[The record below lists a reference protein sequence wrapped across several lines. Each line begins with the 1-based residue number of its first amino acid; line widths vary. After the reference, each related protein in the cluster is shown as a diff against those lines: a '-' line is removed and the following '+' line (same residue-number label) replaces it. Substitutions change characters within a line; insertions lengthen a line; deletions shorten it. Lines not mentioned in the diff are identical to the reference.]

1 MYKYD
6 KIIMVKNM
14 KKKMLIICLMFLL
27 LVGCSKSKVNEM
39 STNKTKI
46 ITKDNLSF
54 EYASK
59 VKLYDIVSIEDG
71 EITSDNIYID
81 TYTLGKNKVLVNYKT
96 FNNREKFVAVEYNVV
111 DTTKPLVLI
120 SSSYSTTKGN
130 DINLVNKALC
140 ADNYDKRP
148 ECKIEGSYDVNK
160 VGTYNLKYVAT
171 DSSNNSTTKSFK
183 LVVKEKSNKKN
194 TSSASTPKNYVDIKD
209 AIKKYKNENTMIG
222 IDISTWQ
229 DEVDFEKAKNDGVEF
244 VMIRIGYGH
253 NKKNQIVMDNQYKR
267 NIENAKKAGLDVG
280 VYFFSYAKDVY
291 EAREQAKY
299 VVDTLDGI
307 KLELPI
313 AFDWENWGKFN
324 SYNISLTDINLI
336 ADAFINEVTKHG
348 YQGTLYSSKYY
359 LDNIWDVGSKDTWL
373 AHYTSSKS
381 SYSKPYSMWQFSS
394 NGKVDGINGAV
405 DLNVLYK

>member
-1 MYKYD
+1 
-6 KIIMVKNM
+6 MVNM
-14 KKKMLIICLMFLL
+14 KNKMFIICLMFIL
-27 LVGCSKSKVNEM
+27 LVGCNKKEDVP
-39 STNKTKI
+39 TIDNKTKVI
-46 ITKDNLSF
+46 ISDNLVF

-59 VKLYDIVSIEDG
+59 VRLYDIVNIEDG
-71 EITSDNIYID
+71 EITSDNILVD

-96 FNNREKFVAVEYNVV
+96 SNHRDKFETIEYQVV

-130 DINLVNKALC
+130 DVNLVDKALC

-148 ECKIEGSYDVNK
+148 KCIVEGNYDVNK
-160 VGTYNLKYVAT
+160 VGTYNLKYIAT
-171 DSSNNSTTKSFK
+171 DSSNNTTTKNFK
-183 LVVKEKSNKKN
+183 LVVKEKTKTNNN
-194 TSSASTPKNYVDIKD
+194 TSNASTPKNTVDIKE
-209 AIKKYKNENTMIG
+209 AIKKYKNESTMIG
-222 IDISTWQ
+222 VDVSTWQ
-229 DEVDFEKAKNDGVEF
+229 DTIDWEKAKKAGVEF
-244 VMIRIGYGH
+244 AMIRLGFGH
-253 NKKNQIVMDNQYKR
+253 NKKNQMVMDTEYKN
-267 NIENAKKAGLDVG
+267 NIENAKKAGIPVG

-299 VVDTLDGI
+299 VINTLNGI
-307 KLELPI
+307 TLELPI
-313 AFDWENWGKFN
+313 AFDWENWNNFN

-359 LDNIWDVGSKDTWL
+359 LENIWEVGSKDTWL

-381 SYSKPYSMWQFSS
+381 SYSKPYTMWQFS
-394 NGKVDGINGAV
+394 NKGKVDGINGLV

>member
-1 MYKYD
+1 
-6 KIIMVKNM
+6 MVNM
-14 KKKMLIICLMFLL
+14 KNKMFIICLMFIL
-27 LVGCSKSKVNEM
+27 LVGCTKKEVPVM
-39 STNKTKI
+39 SNSNTRIVLN
-46 ITKDNLSF
+46 DNLTF

-59 VKLYDIVSIEDG
+59 VRLYDIVSIEDG
-71 EITSDNIYID
+71 EITSDNILID

-96 FNNREKFVAVEYNVV
+96 SNHREKFETILYEVV

-130 DINLVNKALC
+130 DINLVDKVLC

-148 ECKIEGSYDVNK
+148 DCKVEGEYNVNK
-160 VGTYNLKYVAT
+160 VGTYNLKYTAT
-171 DSSNNSTTKSFK
+171 DSSKNTTIKSFK
-183 LVVKEKSNKKN
+183 LIVKDKEKNNN
-194 TSSASTPKNYVDIKD
+194 TSSASTPKNTVNIKD

-222 IDISTWQ
+222 VDVSTWQ
-229 DEVDFEKAKNDGVEF
+229 DTVDWEKAKKDGVEF
-244 VMIRIGYGH
+244 AMIRIGYGH
-253 NKKNQIVMDNQYKR
+253 NKKNQIVMDNQYKK
-267 NIENAKKAGLDVG
+267 NIENAKKAGIPVG

-299 VVDTLDGI
+299 VVNTLDGI
-307 KLELPI
+307 TLELPI
-313 AFDWENWGKFN
+313 AFDWENWNNFN

-359 LDNIWDVGSKDTWL
+359 LENIWDVGSKDTWL

-381 SYSKPYSMWQFSS
+381 SYSKSYTMWQFSS
-394 NGKVDGINGAV
+394 RGKVDGINGVV

>member
-1 MYKYD
+1 
-6 KIIMVKNM
+6 MVNM
-14 KKKMLIICLMFLL
+14 KNKMFIICLMFIL
-27 LVGCSKSKVNEM
+27 LVGCTKKEM
-39 STNKTKI
+39 PVMSNSNTRIVLN
-46 ITKDNLSF
+46 DNLTF

-59 VKLYDIVSIEDG
+59 VRLYDIVSIEDG
-71 EITSDNIYID
+71 EITSDNILID

-96 FNNREKFVAVEYNVV
+96 SNHREKFETILYEVV

-130 DINLVNKALC
+130 DINLVDKVLC

-148 ECKIEGSYDVNK
+148 DCKVEGEYNVNK
-160 VGTYNLKYVAT
+160 VGTYNLKYTAT
-171 DSSNNSTTKSFK
+171 DSSKNTTTKSFK
-183 LVVKEKSNKKN
+183 LIVKDKEKNNN
-194 TSSASTPKNYVDIKD
+194 TSSASTPKNTVNIKD

-222 IDISTWQ
+222 VDVSTWQ
-229 DEVDFEKAKNDGVEF
+229 DTVDWEKAKKDGVEF
-244 VMIRIGYGH
+244 AMIRIGYGH
-253 NKKNQIVMDNQYKR
+253 NKKNQIVMDNQYKK
-267 NIENAKKAGLDVG
+267 NIENAKKAGIPVG

-299 VVDTLDGI
+299 VVNTLDGI
-307 KLELPI
+307 TLELPI
-313 AFDWENWGKFN
+313 AFDWENWNNFN

-359 LDNIWDVGSKDTWL
+359 LENIWDVGSKDTWL

-381 SYSKPYSMWQFSS
+381 SYSKSYTMWQFSS
-394 NGKVDGINGAV
+394 RGKVDGINGVV

>member
-1 MYKYD
+1 
-6 KIIMVKNM
+6 MVNM
-14 KKKMLIICLMFLL
+14 KNKMFIICLMFIL
-27 LVGCSKSKVNEM
+27 LVGCTKKEVPVMSKSNTRIVLN
-39 STNKTKI
+39 
-46 ITKDNLSF
+46 DNLTF

-59 VKLYDIVSIEDG
+59 VRLYDIVSIEDG
-71 EITSDNIYID
+71 EITSDNILID

-96 FNNREKFVAVEYNVV
+96 SNHREKFETILYEVV

-130 DINLVNKALC
+130 DINLVDKVLC

-148 ECKIEGSYDVNK
+148 DCKVEGEYNVNK
-160 VGTYNLKYVAT
+160 VGTYNLKYTAT
-171 DSSNNSTTKSFK
+171 DSSKNTTTKSFK
-183 LVVKEKSNKKN
+183 LIVKDKDKNNN
-194 TSSASTPKNYVDIKD
+194 TSSASTPKNTVNIKD

-222 IDISTWQ
+222 VDVSTWQ
-229 DEVDFEKAKNDGVEF
+229 DTVDWEKAKKDGVEF
-244 VMIRIGYGH
+244 AMIRIGYGH
-253 NKKNQIVMDNQYKR
+253 NKKNQIVMDNQYKK
-267 NIENAKKAGLDVG
+267 NIENAKKAGIPVG

-299 VVDTLDGI
+299 VVNTLDGI
-307 KLELPI
+307 TLELPI
-313 AFDWENWGKFN
+313 AFDWENWNNFN

-359 LDNIWDVGSKDTWL
+359 LENIWDVGSKDTWL

-381 SYSKPYSMWQFSS
+381 SYSKSYTMWQFSS
-394 NGKVDGINGAV
+394 RGKVDGINGVV

>member
-1 MYKYD
+1 
-6 KIIMVKNM
+6 MVNM
-14 KKKMLIICLMFLL
+14 KNKMFIICLMFIL
-27 LVGCSKSKVNEM
+27 LVGCNKKEDVP
-39 STNKTKI
+39 TIDNKTKV
-46 ITKDNLSF
+46 ITSDNLVF

-59 VKLYDIVSIEDG
+59 VRLYDIVNIEDG
-71 EITSDNIYID
+71 EITSDNILVD

-96 FNNREKFVAVEYNVV
+96 SNHRDKFDTIEYQVV

-120 SSSYSTTKGN
+120 SSSYNTTKGN
-130 DINLVNKALC
+130 DVNLIDKALC

-148 ECKIEGSYDVNK
+148 KCIVEGNYDVNK
-160 VGTYNLKYVAT
+160 VGTYNLKYIAT
-171 DSSNNSTTKSFK
+171 DSSNNTTTKSFK
-183 LVVKEKSNKKN
+183 LVVKEKTKNKNN
-194 TSSASTPKNYVDIKD
+194 TSNASTPKNTVDIKD

-222 IDISTWQ
+222 VDVSTWQ
-229 DEVDFEKAKNDGVEF
+229 DTINWEKAKKAGVEF
-244 VMIRIGYGH
+244 AMIRLGFGH
-253 NKKNQIVMDNQYKR
+253 NKKNQMVMDTEYKN
-267 NIENAKKAGLDVG
+267 NIENAKKAGIPVG

-299 VVDTLDGI
+299 VIDTLNGI
-307 KLELPI
+307 TLELPI
-313 AFDWENWGKFN
+313 AFDWENWNNFN

-359 LDNIWDVGSKDTWL
+359 LENIWEVGSKDTWL

-381 SYSKPYSMWQFSS
+381 SYSKPYTMWQFS
-394 NGKVDGINGAV
+394 NKGKVDGINGLV

>member
-1 MYKYD
+1 
-6 KIIMVKNM
+6 MVNM
-14 KKKMLIICLMFLL
+14 KNKMFIICLMFIL
-27 LVGCSKSKVNEM
+27 LVGCNKKEDVP
-39 STNKTKI
+39 TIDNKTKV
-46 ITKDNLSF
+46 ITSDNLVF

-59 VKLYDIVSIEDG
+59 VRLYDIVNIEDG
-71 EITSDNIYID
+71 EITSDNILVD

-96 FNNREKFVAVEYNVV
+96 SNHRDKFDTIEYQVV

-130 DINLVNKALC
+130 DVNLIDKALC

-148 ECKIEGSYDVNK
+148 KCIVEGNYDVNK
-160 VGTYNLKYVAT
+160 VGTYNLKYIAT
-171 DSSNNSTTKSFK
+171 DSSNNTTTKSFK
-183 LVVKEKSNKKN
+183 LVVKEKTKNN
-194 TSSASTPKNYVDIKD
+194 TSNASTPKNTVDIKD

-222 IDISTWQ
+222 VDVSTWQ
-229 DEVDFEKAKNDGVEF
+229 DTINWEKAKKAGVEF
-244 VMIRIGYGH
+244 AMIRLGFGH
-253 NKKNQIVMDNQYKR
+253 NKKNQMVMDTEYKN
-267 NIENAKKAGLDVG
+267 NIENAKKAGIPVG

-299 VVDTLDGI
+299 VIDTLNGI
-307 KLELPI
+307 TLELPI
-313 AFDWENWGKFN
+313 AFDWENWNNFN

-359 LDNIWDVGSKDTWL
+359 LENIWEVGSKDTWL

-381 SYSKPYSMWQFSS
+381 SYSKPYTMWQFS
-394 NGKVDGINGAV
+394 NKGKVDGINGLV

>member
-1 MYKYD
+1 
-6 KIIMVKNM
+6 MVNM
-14 KKKMLIICLMFLL
+14 KNKMFKICLMFIL
-27 LVGCSKSKVNEM
+27 LVGCTKKEVPVM
-39 STNKTKI
+39 SNSNTRIVLN
-46 ITKDNLSF
+46 DNLTF

-59 VKLYDIVSIEDG
+59 VRLYDIVSIEDG
-71 EITSDNIYID
+71 EITSDNILID

-96 FNNREKFVAVEYNVV
+96 SNHREKFETILYEVV

-130 DINLVNKALC
+130 DINLVDKVLC

-148 ECKIEGSYDVNK
+148 DCKVEGEYNVNK
-160 VGTYNLKYVAT
+160 VGTYNLKYTAT
-171 DSSNNSTTKSFK
+171 DSSKNTTTKSFK
-183 LVVKEKSNKKN
+183 LIVKDKEKNNN
-194 TSSASTPKNYVDIKD
+194 TSSASTPKNTVNIKD

-222 IDISTWQ
+222 VDVSTWQ
-229 DEVDFEKAKNDGVEF
+229 DTVDWEKAKKDGVEF
-244 VMIRIGYGH
+244 AMIRIGYGH
-253 NKKNQIVMDNQYKR
+253 NKKNQIVMDNQYKK
-267 NIENAKKAGLDVG
+267 NIENAKKAGIPVG

-299 VVDTLDGI
+299 VVNTLDGI
-307 KLELPI
+307 TLELPI
-313 AFDWENWGKFN
+313 AFDWENWNNFN

-359 LDNIWDVGSKDTWL
+359 LENIWDVGSKDTWL

-381 SYSKPYSMWQFSS
+381 SYSKSYTMWQFSS
-394 NGKVDGINGAV
+394 RGKVDGINGVV

>member
-1 MYKYD
+1 
-6 KIIMVKNM
+6 MVNM
-14 KKKMLIICLMFLL
+14 KNKMFIICLMFIL
-27 LVGCSKSKVNEM
+27 LVGCNKKEDVP
-39 STNKTKI
+39 TIDNKTKV
-46 ITKDNLSF
+46 ITSDNLVF

-59 VKLYDIVSIEDG
+59 VRLYDIVNIEDG
-71 EITSDNIYID
+71 EITSDNILVD

-96 FNNREKFVAVEYNVV
+96 SNHRDKFDTIEYQVV

-130 DINLVNKALC
+130 DVNLIDKALC

-148 ECKIEGSYDVNK
+148 KCIVEGNYDVNK
-160 VGTYNLKYVAT
+160 VGTYNLKYIAT
-171 DSSNNSTTKSFK
+171 DSSNNTTTKSFK
-183 LVVKEKSNKKN
+183 LVVKEKTKNKNN
-194 TSSASTPKNYVDIKD
+194 TSNASTPKNTVDIKD

-222 IDISTWQ
+222 VDVSTWQ
-229 DEVDFEKAKNDGVEF
+229 DTINWEKAKKAGVEF
-244 VMIRIGYGH
+244 AMIRLGFGH
-253 NKKNQIVMDNQYKR
+253 NKKNQMVMDTEYKN
-267 NIENAKKAGLDVG
+267 NIENAKKAGIPVG

-299 VVDTLDGI
+299 VIDTLNGI
-307 KLELPI
+307 TLELPI
-313 AFDWENWGKFN
+313 AFDWENWNNFN

-359 LDNIWDVGSKDTWL
+359 LENIWEVGSKDTWL

-381 SYSKPYSMWQFSS
+381 SYSKPYTMWQFS
-394 NGKVDGINGAV
+394 NKGKVDGINGLV

>member
-1 MYKYD
+1 
-6 KIIMVKNM
+6 MVNM
-14 KKKMLIICLMFLL
+14 KNKMFIICLMFIL
-27 LVGCSKSKVNEM
+27 LVGCTKKEMPVMSKSNTRIVLN
-39 STNKTKI
+39 
-46 ITKDNLSF
+46 DNLTF

-59 VKLYDIVSIEDG
+59 VRLYDIVSIEDG
-71 EITSDNIYID
+71 EITSDNILID

-96 FNNREKFVAVEYNVV
+96 SNHREKFETILYEVV

-130 DINLVNKALC
+130 DINLVDKVLC

-148 ECKIEGSYDVNK
+148 DCKVEGEYNVNK
-160 VGTYNLKYVAT
+160 VGTYNLKYTAT
-171 DSSNNSTTKSFK
+171 DSSKNTTTKSFK
-183 LVVKEKSNKKN
+183 LIVKDKEKNNN
-194 TSSASTPKNYVDIKD
+194 TSSASTPKNTVNIKD

-222 IDISTWQ
+222 VDVSTWQ
-229 DEVDFEKAKNDGVEF
+229 DTVDWEKAKKDGVEF
-244 VMIRIGYGH
+244 AMIRIGYGH
-253 NKKNQIVMDNQYKR
+253 NRKNQIVMDNQYKK
-267 NIENAKKAGLDVG
+267 NIENAKKAGIPVG

-299 VVDTLDGI
+299 VVNTLDGI
-307 KLELPI
+307 TLELPI
-313 AFDWENWGKFN
+313 AFDWENWNNFN

-359 LDNIWDVGSKDTWL
+359 LENIWDVGSKDTWL

-381 SYSKPYSMWQFSS
+381 SYSKSYTMWQFSS
-394 NGKVDGINGAV
+394 RGKVDGINGVV

>member
-1 MYKYD
+1 
-6 KIIMVKNM
+6 MVNM
-14 KKKMLIICLMFLL
+14 KNKMFIICLMFIL
-27 LVGCSKSKVNEM
+27 LVGCTKKEVPVISNSN
-39 STNKTKI
+39 TKI
-46 ITKDNLSF
+46 VLNDNLTF

-59 VKLYDIVSIEDG
+59 VRLYDIVSIEDG
-71 EITSDNIYID
+71 EITSDNILID

-96 FNNREKFVAVEYNVV
+96 SNHREKFETIVYEVV

-130 DINLVNKALC
+130 DINLVDKVLC

-148 ECKIEGSYDVNK
+148 DCKVEGKYNVNK
-160 VGTYNLKYVAT
+160 VGTYNLKYTAT
-171 DSSNNSTTKSFK
+171 DSSKNTTTKSFK
-183 LVVKEKSNKKN
+183 LIVKDKEKNNN
-194 TSSASTPKNYVDIKD
+194 TSSASTPKNTVNIKD

-222 IDISTWQ
+222 VDVSTWQ
-229 DEVDFEKAKNDGVEF
+229 DTVDWEKAKKDGVEF
-244 VMIRIGYGH
+244 AMIRIGYGH
-253 NKKNQIVMDNQYKR
+253 NKKNQIVMDNQYKK
-267 NIENAKKAGLDVG
+267 NIENAKKAGIPVG

-299 VVDTLDGI
+299 VVNTLDGI
-307 KLELPI
+307 TLELPI
-313 AFDWENWGKFN
+313 AFDWENWNNFN

-359 LDNIWDVGSKDTWL
+359 LENIWDVGSKDTWL

-381 SYSKPYSMWQFSS
+381 SYSKSYTMWQFSS
-394 NGKVDGINGAV
+394 RGKVDGINGVV

>member
-1 MYKYD
+1 
-6 KIIMVKNM
+6 MVNM
-14 KKKMLIICLMFLL
+14 KNKMFIICLMFIL
-27 LVGCSKSKVNEM
+27 LVGCTKKEVPVM
-39 STNKTKI
+39 SNSNTRIVLN
-46 ITKDNLSF
+46 DNLTF

-59 VKLYDIVSIEDG
+59 VRLYDIVSIEDG
-71 EITSDNIYID
+71 EITSDNILID

-96 FNNREKFVAVEYNVV
+96 SNHREKFETILYEVV

-130 DINLVNKALC
+130 DINLVDKVLC

-148 ECKIEGSYDVNK
+148 DCKVEGEYNVNK
-160 VGTYNLKYVAT
+160 VGTYNLKYTAT
-171 DSSNNSTTKSFK
+171 DSSKNTTTKSFK
-183 LVVKEKSNKKN
+183 LIVKDKEKNNN
-194 TSSASTPKNYVDIKD
+194 TSSASTPKNTVNIKD

-222 IDISTWQ
+222 VDVSTWQ
-229 DEVDFEKAKNDGVEF
+229 DTVDWEKAKKDGVEF
-244 VMIRIGYGH
+244 AMIRIGYGH
-253 NKKNQIVMDNQYKR
+253 NKKNQIVMDNQYKK
-267 NIENAKKAGLDVG
+267 NIENAKKAGIPVG

-299 VVDTLDGI
+299 VVNTLDGI
-307 KLELPI
+307 TLELPI
-313 AFDWENWGKFN
+313 AFDWENWNNFN

-359 LDNIWDVGSKDTWL
+359 LENIWDVGSKDTWL

-381 SYSKPYSMWQFSS
+381 SYSKSYTMWQFSS
-394 NGKVDGINGAV
+394 RGKVDGINGVV

>member
-1 MYKYD
+1 
-6 KIIMVKNM
+6 MVNM
-14 KKKMLIICLMFLL
+14 KNKMFIICLMFIL
-27 LVGCSKSKVNEM
+27 LVGCTKKEMPVMSKSNTRIVLN
-39 STNKTKI
+39 
-46 ITKDNLSF
+46 DNLTF

-59 VKLYDIVSIEDG
+59 VRLYDIVSIEDG
-71 EITSDNIYID
+71 EITSDNILID

-96 FNNREKFVAVEYNVV
+96 SNHREKFETILYEVV

-130 DINLVNKALC
+130 DINLVDKVLC

-148 ECKIEGSYDVNK
+148 DCKVEGEYNVNK
-160 VGTYNLKYVAT
+160 VGTYNLKYTAT
-171 DSSNNSTTKSFK
+171 DSSKNTTTKSFK
-183 LVVKEKSNKKN
+183 LIVKDKEKNNN
-194 TSSASTPKNYVDIKD
+194 TSSASTPKNTVNIKD

-222 IDISTWQ
+222 VDVSTWQ
-229 DEVDFEKAKNDGVEF
+229 DTVDWEKAKKDGVEF
-244 VMIRIGYGH
+244 AMIRIGYGH
-253 NKKNQIVMDNQYKR
+253 NKKNQIVMDNQYKK
-267 NIENAKKAGLDVG
+267 NIENAKKAGIPVG

-299 VVDTLDGI
+299 VVNTLDGI
-307 KLELPI
+307 TLELPI
-313 AFDWENWGKFN
+313 AFDWENWNNFN

-359 LDNIWDVGSKDTWL
+359 LENIWDVGSKDTWL

-381 SYSKPYSMWQFSS
+381 SYSKSYTMWQFSS
-394 NGKVDGINGAV
+394 RGKVDGINGVV

>member
-1 MYKYD
+1 
-6 KIIMVKNM
+6 MVNM
-14 KKKMLIICLMFLL
+14 KNKMFKICLMFIL
-27 LVGCSKSKVNEM
+27 LVGCTKKEVPVM
-39 STNKTKI
+39 SNSNTRIVLN
-46 ITKDNLSF
+46 DNLTF

-59 VKLYDIVSIEDG
+59 VRLYDIVSIEDG
-71 EITSDNIYID
+71 EITSDNILID

-96 FNNREKFVAVEYNVV
+96 SNHREKFETILYEVV

-130 DINLVNKALC
+130 DINLVDKVLC

-148 ECKIEGSYDVNK
+148 DCKVEGEYNVNK
-160 VGTYNLKYVAT
+160 VGTYNLKYTAT
-171 DSSNNSTTKSFK
+171 DSSKNTTTKSFK
-183 LVVKEKSNKKN
+183 LIVKDKEKNNN
-194 TSSASTPKNYVDIKD
+194 TSSASTPKNTVNIKD

-222 IDISTWQ
+222 VDVSTWQ
-229 DEVDFEKAKNDGVEF
+229 DTVDWEKAKKDGVEF
-244 VMIRIGYGH
+244 AMIRIGYVH
-253 NKKNQIVMDNQYKR
+253 NKKNQIVMDNQYKK
-267 NIENAKKAGLDVG
+267 NIENAKKAGIPVG

-299 VVDTLDGI
+299 VVNTLDGI
-307 KLELPI
+307 TLELPI
-313 AFDWENWGKFN
+313 AFDWENWNNFN

-359 LDNIWDVGSKDTWL
+359 LENIWDVGSKDTWL

-381 SYSKPYSMWQFSS
+381 SYSKSYTMWQFSS
-394 NGKVDGINGAV
+394 RGKVDGINGVV

>member
-1 MYKYD
+1 
-6 KIIMVKNM
+6 MVNM
-14 KKKMLIICLMFLL
+14 KNKMFIICLMFIL
-27 LVGCSKSKVNEM
+27 LVGCTKKEVPVMSKSNTRIVLN
-39 STNKTKI
+39 
-46 ITKDNLSF
+46 DNLTF

-59 VKLYDIVSIEDG
+59 VRLYDIVSIEDG
-71 EITSDNIYID
+71 EITSDNILID

-96 FNNREKFVAVEYNVV
+96 SNHREKFETILYEVV

-130 DINLVNKALC
+130 DINLVDKVLC

-148 ECKIEGSYDVNK
+148 DCKVEGEYNVNK
-160 VGTYNLKYVAT
+160 VGTYNLKYTAT
-171 DSSNNSTTKSFK
+171 DSSKNTTTKSFK
-183 LVVKEKSNKKN
+183 LIVKDKEKNNN
-194 TSSASTPKNYVDIKD
+194 TSSASTPKNTVNIKD

-222 IDISTWQ
+222 VDVSTWQ
-229 DEVDFEKAKNDGVEF
+229 DTIDWEKAKKDGVEF
-244 VMIRIGYGH
+244 AMIRIGYGH
-253 NKKNQIVMDNQYKR
+253 NKKNQIVMDNQYKK
-267 NIENAKKAGLDVG
+267 NIENAKKAGIPVG

-299 VVDTLDGI
+299 VVNTLDGI
-307 KLELPI
+307 TLELPI
-313 AFDWENWGKFN
+313 AFDWENWNNFN

-359 LDNIWDVGSKDTWL
+359 LENIWDVGSKDTWL

-381 SYSKPYSMWQFSS
+381 SYSKSYTMWQFSS
-394 NGKVDGINGAV
+394 RGKVDGINGVV